1 MRVETRKDI
10 PDKVDSN
17 FIAKRNLKILFNMKI
32 KYPLQRRFKKS
43 NFETFAKREFQIMKK
58 SGKDYLIL
66 PYEKE
71 IRKIVKKYSR
81 SNQSGGSNPFTS
93 GAISSSIRDLLRFN
107 PVSPIYEDE
116 DIWNEPLGKRK
127 VQQCQRLSSLFKEP
141 SGEAYY
147 LNAIVF
153 RDIDDGFTFTGTVE
167 DVKSSHYVNFP
178 FTPRTFYIDV
188 KEEKDDLLEDYEEK
202 ELEEYNY
209 KIVDRSQLE
218 DVWKFYRKK

>member
-1 MRVETRKDI
+1 MRVETRRDVS
-10 PDKVDSN
+10 DKVDSN

-43 NFETFAKREFQIMKK
+43 HFETFAKREFQIMKK

-71 IRKIVKKYSR
+71 IMKIVKKYSR

-93 GAISSSIRDLLRFN
+93 GAISSSIRDLLKFN
-107 PVSPIYEDE
+107 PISPIYEDE

-153 RDIDDGFTFTGTVE
+153 RDIDDGTTFTGTVE
-167 DVKSSHYVNFP
+167 DISSSNYVSFP

-188 KEEKDDLLEDYEEK
+188 KEEKDDLLEDYEGR
-202 ELEEYNY
+202 ELNDINF